1 MLESRLRYR
10 AQYFDLTTCHSQNLK
25 TTWLPLCLRITTIT
39 GGVRLGN
46 WGVTIT
52 SFFIIIT
59 PASAKS
65 NCRIQFLLALFDYN
79 QNVQRSLN
87 VNVTHKV
94 WQQSTS
100 FTNSQY
106 CNAAPFNKLTAAK
119 ELVKLDRTHDYK
131 ISVLGIGG
139 LPIGT
144 AMHRSRPLM

>member
-1 MLESRLRYR
+1 MVATLLADYH
-10 AQYFDLTTCHSQNLK
+10 Y
-25 TTWLPLCLRITTIT
+25 
-39 GGVRLGN
+39 N
-46 WGVTIT
+46 WGSATGELG
-52 SFFIIIT
+52 SDNHFFFYYYHPSVCAFLT
-59 PASAKS
+59 KS